1 MKNKDYSVNL
11 VDFQLR
17 TPTFK
22 AFYFILEKLDVIHE
36 MLTNNQSSKFK
47 HSYLGVCPDENK
59 TFFEIQKT
67 LSSIINLLS
76 LAKSQQKY
84 PKSSSIPKL
93 NNYNDDIMD
102 QIQISMQQKNN
113 NNLFQPPLYDMNQ
126 PKNPMQNIDY
136 SNFSQ
141 NNIDQSH
148 LSKSL
153 FMPSNPYDSIQNS
166 NLNQSQHINYKK
178 KSLTKV
184 VNRSNICKSEITAIA
199 GLANKYFVI
208 GSNNGELIYC
218 LLSSNQ
224 PMNIIAVCTKKIHK
238 DSVSYI
244 CAVNSNT
251 IASLSKSG
259 ELIVLN
265 LISNNFNYLFKSQ
278 VHSGTGNKV
287 IKYNDNSVITCGND
301 GSIKL
306 INYQIQNI
314 KLITRTNGDISS
326 IIKLDK
332 IGNNILVSNNV
343 LKRSLYFWNLDDYK
357 ILNTLPNCYTM
368 FPDGLVEISSGYI
381 AVANCIS
388 PFSIII
394 VDVFK
399 YNVYKEVKVPQMQM
413 NKCLYSIGNDFCCI
427 LDKMY
432 FQISATSFTFEIKYP
447 DKNIKRKGGFIV
459 LDDGKY
465 IGIPNFSNG
474 IDVYRVN

>member
-11 VDFQLR
+11 VDFQLQ
-17 TPTFK
+17 TPAFK

-36 MLTNNQSSKFK
+36 MLTNNQSSKFQ
-47 HSYLGVCPDENK
+47 HSYLGIYPDENK
-59 TFFEIQKT
+59 AFFEIQKT

-76 LAKSQQKY
+76 LAKPQQKY
-84 PKSSSIPKL
+84 RKSSSLPKS
-93 NNYNDDIMD
+93 NNYNND
-102 QIQISMQQKNN
+102 ISMDEIQFSIQQKNK
-113 NNLFQPPLYDMNQ
+113 
-126 PKNPMQNIDY
+126 PKNPMQNINY
-136 SNFSQ
+136 SNYPQ
-141 NNIDQSH
+141 NNIDQSP
-148 LSKSL
+148 LSQSL
-153 FMPSNPYDSIQNS
+153 FIPNNHYEPIQNS
-166 NLNQSQHINYKK
+166 NLNQSQYINYKK
-178 KSLTKV
+178 KSLIKV
-184 VNRSNICKSEITAIA
+184 VNCSNICQSEITAIA

-224 PMNIIAVCTKKIHK
+224 SMNIIPICTEKMHK

-259 ELIVLN
+259 ELIFLN
-265 LISNNFNYLFKSQ
+265 ITSNNFNFLYKSQ

-306 INYQIQNI
+306 INYQIRNI
-314 KLITRTNGDISS
+314 KLITKTNSDISS
-326 IIKLDK
+326 IIKLHK

-343 LKRSLYFWNLDDYK
+343 LKRYLYFWNLDDFK
-357 ILNTLPNCYTM
+357 LLNTLPNYYTM

-381 AVANCIS
+381 AVANCIA

-413 NKCLYSIGNDFCCI
+413 NKCLYSIGNDFCCV

-432 FQISATSFTFEIKYP
+432 FQISATSFTFEIKHP

-459 LDDGKY
+459 FDDGKY
-465 IGIPNFSNG
+465 IGIPNWSNG
-474 IDVYRVN
+474 IDVYRVG